1 MNRRDF
7 LISTGIVVAFSA
19 VPFMRKLSSPRPLI
33 LTNAYS
39 LWYNRP
45 AVAELDGGFCVGY
58 VTSSGEVIVAEITDR
73 LLVRRTAQL
82 YKFDDSSDHG
92 SPSLIRIPSGKYA
105 GHVLACFSNHASPMF
120 FARSMKPNDAWS
132 WGPANVIDSGRA
144 TYTSLAALPDGKILL
159 MYTLQE
165 RIGQYSIGEWRRV
178 VSRCTNDG
186 GDSWSD
192 PIVIAGFG
200 AGTFPYSTPL
210 SLAKD
215 GRCAMTYAIYS
226 SSSKKHHGLTVVV
239 TADAFQNKIEYPIDL
254 GQNSELDTIPY
265 ETRWISESII
275 AASYTEMNADGS
287 RGISR
292 VVTIDLENGEV
303 ISNQQIVETA
313 LHTYASGAAIGLDGR
328 VAITS
333 PVSGGLVRHEL
344 TTGEINGLVDSG
356 QFSSPW
362 VFPVRGRPMLMALR
376 NPKITTTRDFRADI
390 YLMALLP

>member
-1 MNRRDF
+1 MSAGV
-7 LISTGIVVAFSA
+7 IAAFSA
-19 VPFMRKLSSPRPLI
+19 VPFMRKLSSPRPLV

-58 VTSSGEVIVAEITDR
+58 VTSSGEVTVAEITD
-73 LLVRRTAQL
+73 LLLIRRTAQL
-82 YKFDDSSDHG
+82 HKFDDSSDHG
-92 SPSLIRIPSGKYA
+92 SPSLVRIPSGKYA
-105 GHVLACFSNHASPMF
+105 GHVLACFSNHASPMLC
-120 FARSMKPNDAWS
+120 ARSMKPNDAWS
-132 WGPANVIDSGRA
+132 WETANVVDSGRA

-165 RIGQYSIGEWRRV
+165 RIGQYSTGEWRRV
-178 VSRCTNDG
+178 VSRCTDDG

-239 TADAFQNKIEYPIDL
+239 TEDEFQTKLEYPVNL
-254 GQNSELDTIPY
+254 GRNSVLDTIPY
-265 ETRWISESII
+265 ETRWISESVI
-275 AASYTEMNADGS
+275 AVSYTEMSADGS

-292 VVTIDLENGEV
+292 VVTMDLASGEV
-303 ISNQQIVETA
+303 ISNQPIAETA
-313 LHTYASGAAIGLDGR
+313 LHTYASGAAIDLDGKLA
-328 VAITS
+328 VTS
-333 PVSGGLVRHEL
+333 PVSGGLVRHKL
-344 TTGEINGLVDSG
+344 LTGEINRLVGSG

-362 VFPVRGRPMLMALR
+362 VFSVRGRPMLMALR
-376 NPKITTTRDFRADI
+376 DPKITNTRDFRADI
-390 YLMALLP
+390 YFMALLP